1 MGEIGEGGMGKTRW
15 RWLRPMIYVRKI
27 GAKTGGWTEERTVE
41 KTDGSIGG
49 TIDVRIGSSTDG
61 KTGEKIDRWTG
72 VKTVERIIDQML
84 VANSVDSIGQ
94 TMWRANMAEKGETMP
109 A

>member
-1 MGEIGEGGMGKTRW
+1 MT
-15 RWLRPMIYVRKI
+15 YVKKI
-27 GAKTGGWTEERTVE
+27 GE
-41 KTDGSIGG
+41 KTDELIAKWIDEKIEEKIDSLTGG
-49 TIDVRIGSSTDG
+49 KIAG
-61 KTGEKIDRWTG
+61 KIDRWTG

-84 VANSVDSIGQ
+84 VANYVGSIGQ